1 MYKNVIFSFLSD
13 WQQELKSTWEE
24 EEGVCTQRSSS
35 STSRFLSKVIKEW
48 LMFKMIN
55 HKHYKTPTY
64 NYNRQLYVLF
74 PYGPVAFNDGF
85 AVSQWKHEVWNQLRG
100 WWLINVEM
108 IIWALNMNSFIL
120 TKHKNLIKL
129 I

>member
-1 MYKNVIFSFLSD
+1 
-13 WQQELKSTWEE
+13 
-24 EEGVCTQRSSS
+24 
-35 STSRFLSKVIKEW
+35 
-48 LMFKMIN
+48 MFKMIN

-108 IIWALNMNSFIL
+108 IIWALNINSFIL
-120 TKHKNLIKL
+120 TKHKQLDQTDLVQFRLLSIIVLFKYQIKHC
-129 I
+129 